1 MAVGKPSTTQI
12 GAIAEN
18 IVANELIIATD
29 GRFSPFMPVA
39 DDDGIDLLVYD
50 KKTGKALPLQVKA
63 RTDTLNK
70 SRGKGKT
77 NNVHFEVRKSAMKKE
92 RKAWVVGV
100 LLEKGMHTV
109 ERAWLF
115 PMNKIP
121 KISQNKKDKY
131 VMRPS
136 KALST
141 KDKYSSFQCENMEE
155 VARRMID
162 ILDKRVR

>member
-1 MAVGKPSTTQI
+1 MAIEKPTSTQI

-18 IVANELIIATD
+18 IVANELIIATG

-50 KKTGKALPLQVKA
+50 KSTGGSLPLQVKA
-63 RTDTLNK
+63 RTDTLMQ
-70 SRGKGKT
+70 SGGRGRG

-92 RKAWVVGV
+92 RRAWVVCV
-100 LLEKGMHTV
+100 LLERGMRTV

-115 PMNKIP
+115 PMNRIS
-121 KISQNKKDKY
+121 KISDKKRDKY

-136 KALST
+136 KALTT

-155 VARRMID
+155 VAGRMIE
-162 ILDKRVR
+162 ILDKKNC